1 MEAGWQCCDPACVR
15 TSAAHGHQPT
25 HTDCVV
31 LSSGQ
36 RCGCS
41 LPILETLLY
50 FLWWQRACT
59 LVSGDGSVPEPLAG
73 LEGRGWRAGLEG
85 RGWRAGLEGRGWRG
99 RAGTHRPQGTW
110 LHLQTSSLE
119 KSRASDPLGL
129 RRLGSAAV
137 LGHALQH
144 RHQSP
149 VTHVCCSHL
158 LGVGTRVCCSTAAC
172 EQRHGGTLTLPLAA
186 RV

>member
-1 MEAGWQCCDPACVR
+1 MEAGWQRCDPACVR

-41 LPILETLLY
+41 LPILEMLLY

-73 LEGRGWRAGLEG
+73 LEGRAGGAGLEG
-85 RGWRAGLEGRGWRG
+85 RARGAGLEGQGWNTQALGDLAALADQQPGEKQSLRSAWTQK
-99 RAGTHRPQGTW
+99 AGKCGCPGTR
-110 LHLQTSSLE
+110 TA
-119 KSRASDPLGL
+119 ASPPEPGDT
-129 RRLGSAAV
+129 RV
-137 LGHALQH
+137 L
-144 RHQSP
+144 QSP
-149 VTHVCCSHL
+149 PGSGH
-158 LGVGTRVCCSTAAC
+158 TRV
-172 EQRHGGTLTLPLAA
+172 L
-186 RV
+186 